1 MRALQRIARLY
12 EEVASKLKGMI
23 KVGAVNA
30 VERKAEIQLRTVPQ
44 LKLFIDGKKIDYT
57 GSKTT

>member
-1 MRALQRIARLY
+1 
-12 EEVASKLKGMI
+12 MI

-30 VERKAEIQLRTVPQ
+30 VEQKAEIQLRTVPQ